1 MGIILL
7 KRRLW
12 KGDEKMPK
20 KAKGFKQNKSPKS
33 KIDQQEFL
41 GEAKLADKQSGRA
54 PESRE

>member
-1 MGIILL
+1 M